1 MAAEEL
7 RHHKGFVA
15 RLEAMGADPERA
27 MAPFRAP
34 LDRYHAPAERD
45 PVDAAVFDYLGE
57 GVADDLLHW
66 LRTVV
71 DDETATFIDGVIED
85 EVGHEAD
92 AAADLRAVLATEPDG
107 PAKAARASRRMLVH
121 MLWSGRQGAA
131 PLVAF
136 VRLGRPDAL
145 LRALL
150 GGHTRRMRSLGLEP
164 LRAQRPPGAPAMTTA
179 TLGSAQLAAFR
190 EDGFVVVPDLFD
202 TRGVRRDH
210 PPRRGRRL
218 RAGPRRASTTGSSRT
233 GR

>member
-1 MAAEEL
+1 MNTALVQVLGAVAYGEWKAYEGAKAEAEAATDPAVRRRYRTVAAEEL

-15 RLEAMGADPERA
+15 RLEAMGADPDRA

-34 LDRYHAPAERD
+34 LDRYHARAERD

-71 DDETATFIDGVIED
+71 DDETATFIDGVIAD

-107 PAKAARASRRMLVH
+107 PARAARASRRMLAH
-121 MLWSGRQGAA
+121 MLWSGRRGAA

-164 LRAQRPPGAPAMTTA
+164 FGLSVLRV
-179 TLGSAQLAAFR
+179 L
-190 EDGFVVVPDLFD
+190 
-202 TRGVRRDH
+202 
-210 PPRRGRRL
+210 PR
-218 RAGPRRASTTGSSRT
+218 
-233 GR
+233 

>member
-1 MAAEEL
+1 MNKALVQVLGAVAYGEWKAYEGAKAEAEAAIDPAVRLRYRKVAAEEL

-34 LDRYHAPAERD
+34 LDRYHGRTEPD
-45 PVDAAVFDYLGE
+45 PVDAAVFGYLGE
-57 GVADDLLHW
+57 GVADDLLQW

-71 DDETATFIDGVIED
+71 DDETATFIDTVIED

-92 AAADLRAVLATEPDG
+92 AAADLRAVLAAEPDG
-107 PAKAARASRRMLVH
+107 PARAARASRRMLTH

-150 GGHTRRMRSLGLEP
+150 GGHARRMRSLGLEP
-164 LRAQRPPGAPAMTTA
+164 FGLSVLRV
-179 TLGSAQLAAFR
+179 L
-190 EDGFVVVPDLFD
+190 
-202 TRGVRRDH
+202 
-210 PPRRGRRL
+210 PR
-218 RAGPRRASTTGSSRT
+218 
-233 GR
+233 